1 MYSENASIHGPHSRA
16 FALWSSPSA
25 YSPAQY
31 SDRSRDEH
39 SCLFLTAVS
48 PCASASCHMY
58 TVPATRNSP
67 VCYND
72 PEPRCTWYTYSPF
85 SRFPN
90 QALPLAK
97 TSRTHCTRPY
107 HFRTPPA
114 FFMSVHFHVLP
125 GQFYNRS
132 LVCCS
137 EFHAI
142 LLCLVVLISFT
153 SKQRQLVKIVGT
165 LLT

>member
-16 FALWSSPSA
+16 FALCSSPSA

-58 TVPATRNSP
+58 TVPATRNSQ
-67 VCYND
+67 VCYNGPD
-72 PEPRCTWYTYSPF
+72 PRCTWYTYSPF
-85 SRFPN
+85 SMFPN

-97 TSRTHCTRPY
+97 TSPYTLYSSLPLWNTTCILRDRTFPRIAWP
-107 HFRTPPA
+107 
-114 FFMSVHFHVLP
+114 VL
-125 GQFYNRS
+125 
-132 LVCCS
+132 
-137 EFHAI
+137 
-142 LLCLVVLISFT
+142 
-153 SKQRQLVKIVGT
+153 
-165 LLT
+165 